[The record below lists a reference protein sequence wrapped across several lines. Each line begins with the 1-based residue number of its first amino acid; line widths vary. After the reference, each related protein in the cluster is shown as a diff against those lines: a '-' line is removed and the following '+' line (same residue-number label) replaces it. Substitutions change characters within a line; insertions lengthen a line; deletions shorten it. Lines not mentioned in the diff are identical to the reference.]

1 MTPQL
6 QQAIKL
12 LQLSSLEL
20 QTEIQQ
26 ALDSN
31 PMLEVTEPGDD
42 NDEPTDFD
50 DRSGNG
56 AEITSEAGERASDT
70 DRSELDFGDVG
81 SRDSDFQDNDFRA
94 SDYAERDSFDRDPVD
109 RDFSERS
116 LESERSSSDADREF
130 DEATG
135 SADRDEYSA
144 DEHTPDTSE
153 SLQQA
158 SLDTDLPVDAQWE
171 DWDFSPPA
179 GGNRPDG
186 DDDYDYQG
194 ETRESLHDHLRWQ
207 LNLTPF
213 SDTDR
218 AIAEAIIDAIDD
230 DGYLRT
236 SCQDLHDSLDEDGS
250 LDLDEVQA
258 VIHRIQQFDPA
269 GVAARDLGEC
279 LLIQLRQLG
288 QNEPRHVHAALIV
301 RDYLPLLGARD
312 FKTLLRK
319 TKLNEDE
326 LRAAIA
332 TIQQLNP
339 RPGSAMTKSAAEYI
353 TPDVIVSKKRNRW
366 TVELN
371 PDIAPRLRIN
381 ASYASL
387 IQRTRTAADNSFL
400 RNHLQEAKWFIKSL
414 QSRNETLLKVATA
427 IVEQQIGFFE
437 HGAEAMKPMVLADIA
452 ELLGMH
458 ESTISRVTTQKY
470 MHTPRGIFE
479 LKYFFSSH
487 VATTAGGEASSTA
500 IRARIRKL
508 IDAETA
514 NKPLSD
520 SQIAQI
526 LAKEGIVVARRTV
539 AKYREAMAIP
549 PSSERKALV

>member
-31 PMLEVTEPGDD
+31 PMLEITEPGDD
-42 NDEPTDFD
+42 SDDSFETQEHEHAATRDQNASEVERTQALGDEFSHSEP
-50 DRSGNG
+50 DRGEADRADADLGDYSGNG
-56 AEITSEAGERASDT
+56 ADAEAEFS
-70 DRSELDFGDVG
+70 
-81 SRDSDFQDNDFRA
+81 
-94 SDYAERDSFDRDPVD
+94 AE
-109 RDFSERS
+109 
-116 LESERSSSDADREF
+116 
-130 DEATG
+130 
-135 SADRDEYSA
+135 EY
-144 DEHTPDTSE
+144 TPDTSE
-153 SLQQA
+153 ALQQQDLNA
-158 SLDTDLPVDAQWE
+158 ELPVDAQWE
-171 DWDFSPPA
+171 DWDFSSA
-179 GGNRPDG
+179 VGGGGQREG
-186 DDDYDYQG
+186 DDEFEYQG
-194 ETRESLHDHLRWQ
+194 ETRENLHDHLRWQ

-218 AIAEAIIDAIDD
+218 AVAEAIIDAIDD

-236 SCQDLHDSLDEDGS
+236 SCQELHESLDEDGS
-250 LDLDEVQA
+250 LDLDEVEA
-258 VIHRIQQFDPA
+258 VLRRIQQFEPA
-269 GVAARDLGEC
+269 GVGARDLREC
-279 LLIQLRQLG
+279 LLLQLRQARAG
-288 QNEPRHVHAALIV
+288 QGVASHAELIV
-301 RDYLPLLGARD
+301 RDYLPLLAARD
-312 FKTLLRK
+312 FKTLQRK
-319 TKLNEDE
+319 TKLSDDE

-332 TIQQLNP
+332 AIQRLNP
-339 RPGSAMTKSAAEYI
+339 RPGSAMTQNAAEYV

-371 PDIAPRLRIN
+371 PEIAPRLRIN
-381 ASYASL
+381 SSYASL

-437 HGAEAMKPMVLADIA
+437 HGEEAMKPMVLADIA

-479 LKYFFSSH
+479 LKFFFSSH
-487 VATTAGGEASSTA
+487 VATAAGGEASSTA

-508 IDAETA
+508 IDSEEA

-520 SQIAQI
+520 SQIADI
-526 LAKEGIVVARRTV
+526 LSKEGIMVARRTV
-539 AKYREAMAIP
+539 AKYREAMNIP
-549 PSSERKALV
+549 PSSERKSLV

>member
-31 PMLEVTEPGDD
+31 PMLEVSEPGDEAD
-42 NDEPTDFD
+42 DGFEAVEQEQASERDQNESAADRADSEAEFSGTDF
-50 DRSGNG
+50 
-56 AEITSEAGERASDT
+56 SDSNYA
-70 DRSELDFGDVG
+70 D
-81 SRDSDFQDNDFRA
+81 
-94 SDYAERDSFDRDPVD
+94 SDYADSRAGES
-109 RDFSERS
+109 DFGEP
-116 LESERSSSDADREF
+116 EFSSSASGSEADREL
-130 DEATG
+130 G
-135 SADRDEYSA
+135 A

-153 SLQQA
+153 ALQQQDLNA
-158 SLDTDLPVDAQWE
+158 ELPVDAQWE
-171 DWDFSPPA
+171 DWDFSSPA
-179 GGNRPDG
+179 GGSGNREG
-186 DDDYDYQG
+186 DDDYEFQG

-236 SCQDLHDSLDEDGS
+236 SCPDLYESLNEEGN
-250 LDLDEVQA
+250 LDLDEVEA
-258 VIHRIQQFDPA
+258 VLRRLQQFDPP
-269 GVAARDLGEC
+269 GVAARDLREC
-279 LLIQLRQLG
+279 LLLQLRQARNG
-288 QNEPRHVHAALIV
+288 NDRISQAELIV
-301 RDYLPLLGARD
+301 RDYLPLLAARD
-312 FKTLLRK
+312 FKTLMRK
-319 TKLNEDE
+319 TRLSEDQ
-326 LRAAIA
+326 LRDAIAAI
-332 TIQQLNP
+332 QRLNP
-339 RPGSAMTKSAAEYI
+339 RPGSAMTQNAAEYV

-371 PDIAPRLRIN
+371 PEIAPRLRIN
-381 ASYASL
+381 SSYASL

-414 QSRNETLLKVATA
+414 QSRNETLLKVATS

-437 HGAEAMKPMVLADIA
+437 HGEEAMKPMVLADIA

-487 VATTAGGEASSTA
+487 LATTAGGEASSTA

-508 IDAETA
+508 IDSEEA

-526 LAKEGIVVARRTV
+526 LAKDGIVVARRTV
-539 AKYREAMAIP
+539 AKYREAMSIP
-549 PSSERKALV
+549 PSSERKTLG

>member
-1 MTPQL
+1 MKPSLQLRISQQLTMTPQL

-31 PMLEVTEPGDD
+31 PMLEVSEPGEELDEGFESFENSTHHDGPASERADD
-42 NDEPTDFD
+42 SISTSSTDFD
-50 DRSGNG
+50 TGDY
-56 AEITSEAGERASDT
+56 SDT
-70 DRSELDFGDVG
+70 REFDTAS
-81 SRDSDFQDNDFRA
+81 SSQADSDFGNDFGNE
-94 SDYAERDSFDRDPVD
+94 D
-109 RDFSERS
+109 
-116 LESERSSSDADREF
+116 
-130 DEATG
+130 
-135 SADRDEYSA
+135 
-144 DEHTPDTSE
+144 HTPDTSE
-153 SLQQA
+153 ALQQQQ
-158 SLDTDLPVDAQWE
+158 LDNELPVDAQWE

-179 GGNRPDG
+179 SGGGNRDSE
-186 DDDYDYQG
+186 DDYDYQG

-230 DGYLRT
+230 DGYLRS
-236 SCQDLHDSLDEDGS
+236 SCVDLHDSMNVEGT
-250 LDLDEVQA
+250 LDLDEVEA
-258 VIHRIQQFDPA
+258 VLRRIQQFDPP
-269 GVAARDLGEC
+269 GIAARDLREC
-279 LLIQLRQLG
+279 LLLQLRQARNG
-288 QNEPRHVHAALIV
+288 NSTISHAELIV
-301 RDYLPLLGARD
+301 RDHLPLLAARD
-312 FKTLLRK
+312 FKTLQRK
-319 TKLNEDE
+319 AKLSEDE
-326 LRAAIA
+326 LRIAIAAI
-332 TIQQLNP
+332 QRLNP
-339 RPGSAMTKSAAEYI
+339 RPGSAMTQNAAEYV

-371 PDIAPRLRIN
+371 PEIAPRLRIN
-381 ASYASL
+381 SSYASL

-437 HGAEAMKPMVLADIA
+437 HGEEAMKPMVLADIA

-479 LKYFFSSH
+479 LKFFFSSH

-508 IDAETA
+508 IDSEEA

-549 PSSERKALV
+549 PSSERKSLV